1 MTDTADRAPSER
13 PASNP
18 GEAKSADAS
27 NIESL
32 RAKVE
37 EKYDFD
43 DFGPTEMAEMSYEE
57 WEAAFDPDTWIVGE
71 ELLDRVEQELRA
83 RVSVREIFGIIER
96 IQINSE
102 DCLLAY
108 SDEGYAIIYPDG
120 SIDGEG
126 TIRRDVEST
135 VALCSM
141 EEYDLMESPVDSG
154 LPNPQEVVE
163 GSGEFG
169 NFMLQIVAAAQLL
182 VGVGLLMSWIFL
194 SSLETI
200 VAPVAAGVFIL
211 IGIFLLVVVANARL
225 SDRFRVEEFRARLA
239 ALERIKRERPA
250 FLPEEAV
257 GSHETNT
264 SANGVDQNHE

>member
-18 GEAKSADAS
+18 GEAKSADTS

-83 RVSVREIFGIIER
+83 RVSIREIFGIIER

-120 SIDGEG
+120 SIDG
-126 TIRRDVEST
+126 D
-135 VALCSM
+135 
-141 EEYDLMESPVDSG
+141 
-154 LPNPQEVVE
+154 
-163 GSGEFG
+163 GEFG